1 MYLNLLNNKYQL
13 FKEFSIKILTFKYI
27 LLWTVVALCSV
38 VTGFAQETTKVDIRS
53 GYLEIRP
60 ELPDAAIYTRESN
73 AQVYIVHEGVEIWC
87 DQAVVFMKDNFVK
100 ALGNVHINQ
109 GDTLSLRSRYA
120 EYNGNTQFAFASGEV
135 VLQEPNTTLTTDTL
149 YFDRIKQQAYY
160 RSGGKVVDTASTL
173 TSRVGRYFA
182 QAKKY
187 QFVSQVVLTNPEY
200 VIHTNQLDFYTE
212 NGHAYLY
219 GPSTITGEAST
230 VYCERGFY
238 DTRNDVGYFTKN
250 SKIDYDQRT
259 VYGDS
264 IYFDR
269 NQNFAS
275 ATNNIR
281 VIDTLNNSYVRGHY
295 AEVFRDKDSV
305 FITKRAVAI
314 TVKDQDSIYIHADT
328 LQITGK
334 PERRILRGFY
344 DARIYKSDMSG
355 KCDSIYSD
363 ESTGITKMIHRP
375 ILWHDK
381 SQMVGDTIHLL
392 SNTETEQMDSL
403 KVFYNAFLTQKD
415 SLGYNQ
421 VKGDYLIGLF
431 TDNQLDTIRINRNT
445 EVIFY
450 VRNDLEEL
458 IGINHSQSSSI
469 ELTLVDQEIETIR
482 FINKADGKLYPESL
496 FPENAR
502 ILRGFEWRGDEQLH
516 SVEDLFKGKEVPV
529 LPKIRGIPLPQLEGT
544 FFNTQNEEEI
554 ILHPAS
560 ELEPKHLIHQL
571 EDIPLEGVLD
581 EEEEE

>member
-1 MYLNLLNNKYQL
+1 M
-13 FKEFSIKILTFKYI
+13 
-27 LLWTVVALCSV
+27 LCSV
-38 VTGFAQETTKVDIRS
+38 PTFFAQETTKVDIRS

-60 ELPDAAIYTRESN
+60 DLPDAAIYTRESSG
-73 AQVYIVHEGVEIWC
+73 QVYIVHEGVEIWC

-100 ALGNVHINQ
+100 ALGNVFINQ

-120 EYNGNTQFAFASGEV
+120 EYNGNTQFAFASGDV
-135 VLQEPNTTLTTDTL
+135 LLQEPNTTLTTDTI
-149 YFDRIKQQAYY
+149 YFDRLKQQAFY

-182 QAKKY
+182 QTKKY

-212 NGHAYLY
+212 SGHAYLY
-219 GPSTITGEAST
+219 GPSTITGKTST

-275 ATNNIR
+275 ATNNIQ

-314 TVKDQDSIYIHADT
+314 TVKDKDSIYIHADT
-328 LQITGK
+328 LRITGK

-415 SLGYNQ
+415 SIGYNQ

-431 TDNQLDTIRINRNT
+431 TDNELDTININRNT

-450 VRNDLEEL
+450 VRNDLDEL

-469 ELTLVDQEIETIR
+469 QLTMLEQEIETIR

-516 SVEDLFKGKEVPV
+516 SVDDLFKGKPVPE
-529 LPKIRGIPLPQLEGT
+529 LPKIRGIPLPLLEDS
-544 FFNTQNEEEI
+544 FFEIQQEEDI
-554 ILHPAS
+554 NLHPAS
-560 ELEPKHLIHQL
+560 ELEPKHLIHQA
-571 EDIPLEGVLD
+571 EDVPLEGVLN